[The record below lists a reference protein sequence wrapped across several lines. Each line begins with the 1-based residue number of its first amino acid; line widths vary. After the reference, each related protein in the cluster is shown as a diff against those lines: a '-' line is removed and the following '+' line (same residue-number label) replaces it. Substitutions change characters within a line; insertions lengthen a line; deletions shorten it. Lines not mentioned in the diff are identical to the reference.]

1 MATNLPDDSFRD
13 SISTIDEKG
22 KRVFI
27 QPKKPSGPFYDKRKI
42 LSYFLLAFLFSA
54 PFVKINGNQFL
65 MFNVLERRF
74 NIFSFP
80 FWPQDFHLFVI
91 SMIIGVVGLALF
103 TVAFGRIFCGWFC
116 PQTIFMEMVFRR
128 IEFWIDGDRAQ
139 QIRLSNQDWDGEKI
153 RKRVTK
159 WIIFFIISF
168 IIANVFLA
176 YLIGSDELIRFIEEG
191 PAKNTKTLIA
201 LLIFTA
207 VFYFIYAWFREQVC
221 IIACPYGR
229 MQGVLLDNKTINVAY
244 DHVRGEGESG
254 RAKFNKNEDRKA
266 LGKGDCIDCKVCVH
280 VCPTGIDIRNGTQLE
295 CINCT
300 ACIDECDSIMEK
312 VGLPKGLIRYASED
326 EIVKKEP
333 FKLTT
338 RMKGYI
344 AVLSILIGVF
354 IGMLFLRNDVEAT
367 ILHMPGQLFQREG
380 NNVISNIYNYDII
393 NKTEREFENVT
404 FKLVEPKG
412 EIKLVGSPFAKVPKQ
427 GATKGTFFVKIKESD
442 LKEEKVVL
450 KIEVYN
456 NGKVIETATTNF
468 LGPRNFN

>member
-1 MATNLPDDSFRD
+1 MEFHNPDESFRD
-13 SISTIDEKG
+13 TIGTIDDKG
-22 KRVFI
+22 KRAYI
-27 QPKKPSGPFYDKRKI
+27 HPKKPSGPFFNKRK
-42 LSYFLLAFLFSA
+42 LVSYFLLVFLLSA
-54 PFVKINGNQFL
+54 PFIKINGNQFL
-65 MFNVLERRF
+65 LFNVIERKF

-128 IEFWIDGDRAQ
+128 IEYLIDGDRAQ
-139 QIRLSNQDWDGEKI
+139 QMRLAKQDWDAEKI

-159 WIIFFIISF
+159 WFVFFIVSF

-176 YLIGSDELIRFIEEG
+176 YLIGSDEVIEFIKEG
-191 PAKNTKTLIA
+191 PAQNTSTLIA

-244 DHVRGEGESG
+244 DHVRGEGEAG
-254 RAKFNKNEDRKA
+254 RGKFNKNEDRTA
-266 LGKGDCIDCKVCVH
+266 VGKGDCIDCKVCVH
-280 VCPTGIDIRNGTQLE
+280 VCPTGIDIRNGVQLE

-333 FKLTT
+333 FKLTA

-344 AVLSILIGVF
+344 SVLVILIGIF

-367 ILHMPGQLFQREG
+367 VLHMPGQLFQHEG
-380 NNVISNIYNYDII
+380 TKITNIYNYTII
-393 NKTEREFENVT
+393 NKTNTDFDEVT
-404 FKLVEPKG
+404 FKLLAPKG
-412 EIKLVGSPFAKVPKQ
+412 EIKLVGSPVTKVPKQ
-427 GATKGTFFVKIKESD
+427 GITNGTFFVKIEEAT
-442 LKEEKVVL
+442 LNGEKVDL

-456 NGKVIETATTNF
+456 KEKLIESTTTLF
-468 LGPRNFN
+468 VGPRNFN

>member
-1 MATNLPDDSFRD
+1 MATNLPDESFRD
-13 SISTIDEKG
+13 SIATIDEKG

-27 QPKKPSGPFYDKRKI
+27 HPKKPSGPFYDKRK
-42 LSYFLLAFLFSA
+42 LVSYALLAFLLSA
-54 PFVKINGNQFL
+54 PFIKINGNQFL

-139 QIRLSNQDWDGEKI
+139 QIRLRNQAWDGEKI

-244 DHVRGEGESG
+244 DHVRGEGETG
-254 RAKFNKNEDRKA
+254 RAKFNKNENRKA

-344 AVLSILIGVF
+344 AVLAILIGVF

-380 NNVISNIYNYDII
+380 NVISNIYNYDII
-393 NKTEREFENVT
+393 NKTEREFDNVT

-427 GATKGTFFVKIKESD
+427 GASKGTFFVKIKESD

>member
-1 MATNLPDDSFRD
+1 METNLPDESFRD
-13 SISTIDEKG
+13 SISTIDAKG

-27 QPKKPSGPFYDKRKI
+27 HPKKPSGPFYDKRKW
-42 LSYFLLAFLFSA
+42 LSYFLLAFLLSA
-54 PFVKINGNQFL
+54 PFIKVNGNQFL
-65 MFNVLERRF
+65 LFNVIERRF

-128 IEFWIDGDRAQ
+128 IEYWIDGDRAA

-153 RKRVTK
+153 RKRVAK
-159 WIIFFIISF
+159 WVVFFIISF
-168 IIANVFLA
+168 LIANVFLA
-176 YLIGSDELIRFIEEG
+176 YLIGSDQLLRFIQEG
-191 PAKNTKTLIA
+191 PAQNTSTLIA
-201 LLIFTA
+201 LLIFTG

-229 MQGVLLDNKTINVAY
+229 MQGVLLDNKTINVTY
-244 DHVRGEGESG
+244 DHVRGEGETG

-326 EIVKKEP
+326 EVVKKEK

-344 AVLSILIGVF
+344 AVLLILIGVF

-367 ILHMPGQLFQREG
+367 ILHIPGQLFQREG
-380 NNVISNIYNYDII
+380 NTITNIYNYNIV
-393 NKTEREFENVT
+393 NKTEREFEQVT
-404 FKLVEPKG
+404 FKLNAPRG
-412 EIKLVGSPFAKVPKQ
+412 EIKLVGSPTAKVPKQ
-427 GATKGTFFVKIKESD
+427 GIAKGTFFVKIAESD
-442 LKEEKVVL
+442 LKDEKVEL
-450 KIEVYN
+450 QIEVYHN
-456 NGKVIETATTNF
+456 DKLIETATTNF
-468 LGPRNFN
+468 VGPRSFK